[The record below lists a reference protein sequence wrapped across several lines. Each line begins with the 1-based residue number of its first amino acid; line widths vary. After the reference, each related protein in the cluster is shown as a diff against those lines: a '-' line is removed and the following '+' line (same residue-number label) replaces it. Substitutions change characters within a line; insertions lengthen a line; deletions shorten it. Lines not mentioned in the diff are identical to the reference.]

1 MLPPGPCGPLPRR
14 PHREGAPLEPLGHP
28 DLAALGRRLRREMDE
43 TLDAEQSAA
52 RAAARR
58 RRTLRDLFL
67 TLEDRADA
75 AVLWTTD
82 GRGYRGTVRA
92 VGVDHV
98 ELAGDDCHRMVAFA
112 HVGAV
117 EVLP

>member
-1 MLPPGPCGPLPRR
+1 M
-14 PHREGAPLEPLGHP
+14 GHP
-28 DLAALGRRLRREMDE
+28 DLAALGRRLRAEMDE

-67 TLEDRADA
+67 TLEDRADPA
-75 AVLWTTD
+75 ALWAVD
-82 GRGYRGTVRA
+82 GRCYRGTVRA
-92 VGVDHV
+92 VGTDHV
-98 ELAGDDCHRMVAFA
+98 ELASADGLRLVAFA
-112 HVGAV
+112 HVVAV